1 MNVQSRHSA
10 TIERMRIARNV
21 PTAENRRTWSPAPVP
36 GPASDPIRIHPRL
49 LRIAPQIATLLRV
62 DDRTEI
68 EAALVDLQTLF
79 VRCGYHLG
87 LRRSA
92 RQWKQQDAALARRGS
107 LIGRSKRGRGRPVG
121 AANWAAGQLGLGLAT
136 IWSEHGGRK
145 PTRRFDAIGGS
156 GECGPYWDFVAL
168 ILSVLPARSQI
179 KRKGQCPKVD
189 HLVRASID
197 EFKAAREAP
206 EEYRR
211 RGLLDEHRWQEGQ
224 VGPPS

>member
-21 PTAENRRTWSPAPVP
+21 PTAENRQTWSPSPVP
-36 GPASDPIRIHPRL
+36 ATAPDPIRIHPRL
-49 LRIAPQIATLLRV
+49 RRIAPQIATMLRL
-62 DDRTEI
+62 DEPTEI
-68 EAALVDLQTLF
+68 EAALYDLQMLF

-92 RQWKQQDAALARRGS
+92 RRWKKQDAALARRGS
-107 LIGRSKRGRGRPVG
+107 RIRHSKRGRGRPVG
-121 AANWAAGQLGLGLAT
+121 ANWAASQLGLGLAT

-168 ILSVLPARSQI
+168 ILSVLPARLQI
-179 KRKGQCPKVD
+179 KRKGQVPKVD

-211 RGLLDEHRWQEGQ
+211 RGLLDEQRWQEGQ